1 MFNRQSQ
8 DSVEDASQSPFCAQ
22 EWAGQPV
29 GVILRAYR
37 DFYGRTVEDAAADLC
52 IRREHL
58 RALEE
63 GELEVLPKG
72 GYGEGFVLAYAKYL
86 GLPTRHMVR
95 LYRDERALRPA
106 QSSAAGSPDLLSG
119 VATVSYSP
127 RWPSFAVLTIA
138 ALLLGSSYF
147 VMAAYTATTNPDR
160 PTLTSLETQPQ
171 QYIVL
176 ETARSAAIDQTP
188 VNQTTGLAQT
198 RESETLTATLDLGR
212 NVSAQNLA
220 QSSATTAVDGTMNA
234 TVDLTANQDQVT
246 VYGVSVPLARP
257 DRRNLEPLPLEAIDQ
272 QHRVVISALGLAY
285 LTLVDDRSDQAI
297 LRAEYQRGDQY
308 KVPDGQR
315 MRLMTEHLDQIEL
328 ILDGVSYRIPRAV
341 AALNEPLV
349 LDPDVLPLSN
359 EVYQVEDQGL

>member
-1 MFNRQSQ
+1 MLNHHSQ
-8 DSVEDASQSPFCAQ
+8 DDVEEASQSDFCAQ
-22 EWAGQPV
+22 EWAGHPV

-52 IRREHL
+52 IRRDHL
-58 RALEE
+58 CALEE

-72 GYGEGFVLAYAKYL
+72 GFGEGFVLAYAKYL
-86 GLPTRHMVR
+86 GLPTHHMVT
-95 LYRDERALRPA
+95 LYRHERALRPA
-106 QSSAAGSPDLLSG
+106 QSSTVSSPDLLRG

-147 VMAAYTATTNPDR
+147 VMAAYTATTSPDR
-160 PTLTSLETQPQ
+160 PTLGNMDSQIQQDLVLKTVVLVSDDEISAFSQSSGSEEAIRGLDRGEDVRGESLSHEW
-171 QYIVL
+171 
-176 ETARSAAIDQTP
+176 
-188 VNQTTGLAQT
+188 
-198 RESETLTATLDLGR
+198 TATGFDSP
-212 NVSAQNLA
+212 V
-220 QSSATTAVDGTMNA
+220 NA
-234 TVDLTANQDQVT
+234 TVNLSARRDQVT

-257 DRRNLEPLPLEAIDQ
+257 DRNDLEPLPLEAIDQ
-272 QHRVVISALGLAY
+272 EHRVIVSALGLAY
-285 LTLVDDRSDQAI
+285 ITLVNDRTDQAI

-349 LDPDVLPLSN
+349 LDPDALPFSN
-359 EVYQVEDQGL
+359 EVYRVEDQDI